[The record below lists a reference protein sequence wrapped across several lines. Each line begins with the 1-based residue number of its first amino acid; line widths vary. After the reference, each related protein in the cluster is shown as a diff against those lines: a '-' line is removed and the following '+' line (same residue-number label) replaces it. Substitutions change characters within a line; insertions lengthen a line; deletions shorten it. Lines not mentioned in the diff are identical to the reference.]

1 MPSSSPLTPSKKRKT
16 DSSTMSPRDK
26 DQVSRFLD
34 RVAQA
39 ADTPNET
46 RIKNLGKFKQSTA
59 KSMPP
64 ILAAKTFFAEACCML
79 LPDLNED
86 QSKLEGDKFSK
97 LLRSL
102 RKAQTKVEKLQVEQ
116 NNANAPRPLRIKPF
130 ISCISELAETQEFK
144 AIQSHEN
151 LIQGK
156 YKSDMTKL
164 LLKVGE
170 MECKAATN
178 KLLDFVVSLTKKF
191 TSYTYLTRHKEAYEV
206 APDDPEYDAIALC
219 AFTRAITINKEGNN
233 IIQYQK
239 YWFGLNLQEIKA
251 KYTINSERYTEV
263 CNESDF
269 SSVRAI
275 CTKQVEN
282 LISKIIVGSVD
293 TEILAKRFLEKKE
306 EIKSIF
312 AESAADESAQETVI
326 ELDKDG
332 PNSVSQQVLSKAQ
345 IAALTKTIKRDLIS
359 EGYALVK
366 EDGGA
371 STTSA
376 SEKKKKRLAKEKKAE
391 KLAKAKKAE
400 RKKKKKKEKSR
411 SSRNSATTGTGSS
424 NKSQKSKNL
433 TDDSASASSASSLRT
448 KDSRKKNVSWN

>member
-1 MPSSSPLTPSKKRKT
+1 M
-16 DSSTMSPRDK
+16 
-26 DQVSRFLD
+26 
-34 RVAQA
+34 
-39 ADTPNET
+39 
-46 RIKNLGKFKQSTA
+46 
-59 KSMPP
+59 
-64 ILAAKTFFAEACCML
+64 
-79 LPDLNED
+79 
-86 QSKLEGDKFSK
+86 
-97 LLRSL
+97 
-102 RKAQTKVEKLQVEQ
+102 
-116 NNANAPRPLRIKPF
+116 
-130 ISCISELAETQEFK
+130 
-144 AIQSHEN
+144 HW
-151 LIQGK
+151 
-156 YKSDMTKL
+156 
-164 LLKVGE
+164 
-170 MECKAATN
+170 
-178 KLLDFVVSLTKKF
+178 
-191 TSYTYLTRHKEAYEV
+191 
-206 APDDPEYDAIALC
+206 
-219 AFTRAITINKEGNN
+219 
-233 IIQYQK
+233 QK

-332 PNSVSQQVLSKAQ
+332 PNSVSQQVLSKAR